1 VYANPNTIVKPHV
14 YWAMIALPLL
24 MMLVQAQTPDTLLT
38 TVRALGGAV
47 PGELPIAVSYLNAY
61 EDSGTVGNAVDGAG
75 SSKAFSVTG
84 VFQVQFRHGWIMV
97 DAAMDSAALHRGR
110 SFKAENFAQI
120 ETALEKANL
129 IVITHEHVDH
139 VQPLV
144 KGPIADQVA
153 PHTLLTR
160 EQVETLLTKPKVA
173 FTSMDSSQVSRYLVV
188 EYERAL
194 PIAPGVVLI
203 KAAGHTP
210 GSQMVYVKLASGRE
224 MILIGDIAWRAL
236 GVDSQRQKPDS
247 TSRFMSEDRTA
258 IGKQLAW
265 LKNVQAQGISVV
277 VSHDGTQLQSLA
289 KRGVLNEGLVLQ

>member
-1 VYANPNTIVKPHV
+1 
-14 YWAMIALPLL
+14 MIL
-24 MMLVQAQTPDTLLT
+24 AQTPDSLLT
-38 TVRALGGAV
+38 TVRALGGAI
-47 PGELPIAVSYLNAY
+47 PGELPTAVSYLNVY
-61 EDSGTVGNAVDGAG
+61 EDSGVVGNAVDGAG
-75 SSKAFSVTG
+75 SSKVFGVTG
-84 VFQVQFRHGWIMV
+84 VFQVRFRHGWIMV
-97 DAAMDSAALHRGR
+97 DAAMDSAALHRGK
-110 SFKAENFAQI
+110 SFKADNFAKV

-144 KGPIADQVA
+144 KSSIADQVA

-188 EYERAL
+188 EYDRAL

-210 GSQMVYVKLASGRE
+210 GSQMVYVKLASGKE
-224 MILIGDIAWRAL
+224 MILVGDIAWRVL
-236 GVDSQRQKPDS
+236 GIDTQRQKPDS

-265 LKNVQAQGISVV
+265 LKDLQSQGISVV
-277 VSHDGTQLQSLA
+277 VSHDGTQLQALA
-289 KRGVLNEGLVLQ
+289 KRGVLSEGLVLQ

>member
-1 VYANPNTIVKPHV
+1 
-14 YWAMIALPLL
+14 MIALPLL

-84 VFQVQFRHGWIMV
+84 VFQVRFRHGWIMV

-277 VSHDGTQLQSLA
+277 VSHDGTQLQTLA
-289 KRGVLNEGLVLQ
+289 KRGVLSEGLVLQ

>member
-1 VYANPNTIVKPHV
+1 
-14 YWAMIALPLL
+14 MIALPLL
-24 MMLVQAQTPDTLLT
+24 MMLAQAQTPDSLLT

-84 VFQVQFRHGWIMV
+84 VFQVRFRHGWIMV

-110 SFKAENFAQI
+110 SFKADNFAQI

-160 EQVETLLTKPKVA
+160 EQIETLLTKPKVA

-210 GSQMVYVKLASGRE
+210 GSQMVYVKLASGKE
-224 MILIGDIAWRAL
+224 MILVGDIAWRVL
-236 GVDSQRQKPDS
+236 GIDSQRQKPDS

-265 LKNVQAQGISVV
+265 LKSVQAQGISVV
-277 VSHDGTQLQSLA
+277 VSHDGSQLQSLA
-289 KRGVLNEGLVLQ
+289 KRGVLSEGLVLQ

>member
-1 VYANPNTIVKPHV
+1 
-14 YWAMIALPLL
+14 MIALPLL

>member
-1 VYANPNTIVKPHV
+1 
-14 YWAMIALPLL
+14 MIALPLL
-24 MMLVQAQTPDTLLT
+24 MMLAQAQTPDSLLT
-38 TVRALGGAV
+38 TVRALSGAV
-47 PGELPIAVSYLNAY
+47 PGELPTAVNYLNVY
-61 EDSGTVGNAVDGAG
+61 EDSGVAGNAVDGAG
-75 SSKAFSVTG
+75 PSKVFGVTG
-84 VFQVQFRHGWIMV
+84 VFQVRFRHGWIMV

-110 SFKAENFAQI
+110 SFKADNFAQV

-144 KGPIADQVA
+144 KSSIADQVA

-210 GSQMVYVKLASGRE
+210 GSQMVYVKLASGKE
-224 MILIGDIAWRAL
+224 MILVGDIAWRVL
-236 GVDSQRQKPDS
+236 GIDSQRQKPDS

-277 VSHDGTQLQSLA
+277 VSHDGTQLQTLA
-289 KRGVLNEGLVLQ
+289 KRGVLSEGLVLQ

>member
-1 VYANPNTIVKPHV
+1 MV
-14 YWAMIALPLL
+14 L
-24 MMLVQAQTPDTLLT
+24 AQTPDSLLT

-47 PGELPIAVSYLNAY
+47 PGELPTAVSYLNVY
-61 EDSGTVGNAVDGAG
+61 EDSGVVGNAVDGAG
-75 SSKAFSVTG
+75 SSKVFGVTG
-84 VFQVQFRHGWIMV
+84 VFQVRFRHGWIMV
-97 DAAMDSAALHRGR
+97 DAAMDSSALHRSK
-110 SFKAENFAQI
+110 SFKPDNFAQV

-144 KGPIADQVA
+144 KSSIADQVA

-188 EYERAL
+188 EYDRAL

-210 GSQMVYVKLASGRE
+210 GSQMVYVKLASGKE
-224 MILIGDIAWRAL
+224 MILVGDIAWRVL
-236 GVDSQRQKPDS
+236 GIDTQRQKPDS

-265 LKNVQAQGISVV
+265 LKDVQSQGISVV
-277 VSHDGTQLQSLA
+277 VSHDGTQLQALA
-289 KRGVLNEGLVLQ
+289 KRGVLSEGLVLQ

>member
-1 VYANPNTIVKPHV
+1 
-14 YWAMIALPLL
+14 MIALPLL
-24 MMLVQAQTPDTLLT
+24 MMLAQAQTPDSLLT

-84 VFQVQFRHGWIMV
+84 VFQVRFRHGWIMV

-110 SFKAENFAQI
+110 SFKADNFAQI

-153 PHTLLTR
+153 PHTLLTH
-160 EQVETLLTKPKVA
+160 EQIETLLTKPKVA

-188 EYERAL
+188 EYERAF

-203 KAAGHTP
+203 KAPGHTP

-224 MILIGDIAWRAL
+224 MILVGDIAWQVL
-236 GVDSQRQKPDS
+236 GIDTQRQKPDS
-247 TSRFMSEDRTA
+247 TSRFMSEDRAA

-265 LKNVQAQGISVV
+265 LKDVQAQGISVV
-277 VSHDGTQLQSLA
+277 VSHDGSQLQSLA

>member
-1 VYANPNTIVKPHV
+1 
-14 YWAMIALPLL
+14 MIALPLL
-24 MMLVQAQTPDTLLT
+24 MMLAQAQTPDSLLT

-84 VFQVQFRHGWIMV
+84 VFQVRFRHGWIMV

-110 SFKAENFAQI
+110 SFKADNFAQI

-160 EQVETLLTKPKVA
+160 EQIETLLTKPKVA

-210 GSQMVYVKLASGRE
+210 GSQMVYVKLASGKE
-224 MILIGDIAWRAL
+224 MILVGDIAWRVL
-236 GVDSQRQKPDS
+236 GIDSQRQKPDS

-265 LKNVQAQGISVV
+265 LKNVQAQGITVV
-277 VSHDGTQLQSLA
+277 VSHDGTQLQTLA
-289 KRGVLNEGLVLQ
+289 KRGVLTEGLVLQ

>member
-1 VYANPNTIVKPHV
+1 
-14 YWAMIALPLL
+14 MIALHLL
-24 MMLVQAQTPDTLLT
+24 MILAQTPDSLLT
-38 TVRALGGAV
+38 TVRALGGAI
-47 PGELPIAVSYLNAY
+47 PGELPTAVSYLNVY
-61 EDSGTVGNAVDGAG
+61 EDSGVVGNAVDGAG
-75 SSKAFSVTG
+75 SSKVFGVTG
-84 VFQVQFRHGWIMV
+84 VFQVRFRHGWIMV
-97 DAAMDSAALHRGR
+97 DAAMDSAALHRGK
-110 SFKAENFAQI
+110 SFKADNFAKV

-144 KGPIADQVA
+144 KSSIADQVA

-188 EYERAL
+188 EYDRAL

-210 GSQMVYVKLASGRE
+210 GSQMVYVKLASGKE
-224 MILIGDIAWRAL
+224 MILVGDIAWRVL
-236 GVDSQRQKPDS
+236 GIDTQRQKPDS

-265 LKNVQAQGISVV
+265 LKDLQSQGISVV
-277 VSHDGTQLQSLA
+277 VSHDGTQLQALA
-289 KRGVLNEGLVLQ
+289 KRGVLSEGLVLQ

>member
-1 VYANPNTIVKPHV
+1 
-14 YWAMIALPLL
+14 MIALPLL
-24 MMLVQAQTPDTLLT
+24 MMLAQAQTPDSLLT
-38 TVRALGGAV
+38 TVRALGGAI

-84 VFQVQFRHGWIMV
+84 VFQVRFRHGWIMV

-110 SFKAENFAQI
+110 SFKADNFAKI

-160 EQVETLLTKPKVA
+160 EQIETLLTKPKVA

-210 GSQMVYVKLASGRE
+210 GSQMVYVKLVSGRE

-236 GVDSQRQKPDS
+236 GVDTQRQKPDS
-247 TSRFMSEDRTA
+247 TSRFMSEDRAA
-258 IGKQLAW
+258 IAKQLAW
-265 LKNVQAQGISVV
+265 LKGVQAQGISVV

-289 KRGVLNEGLVLQ
+289 KRGVLSEGLVLQ

>member
-1 VYANPNTIVKPHV
+1 VYTNPNTIVKPHV